1 MALKNKNKQQD
12 CIRIRYRNAFT
23 TKGASNIRIRGKYAF
38 KSKVKLRIHENY
50 TQYCTAF
57 ESKDKH
63 KNSRY
68 GQSYISKI
76 LHLDKN
82 YNKKNIK
89 DKTGITF
96 FKLN

>member
-38 KSKVKLRIHENY
+38 KSKVKIRIHENY

-57 ESKDKH
+57 KSKDKH

-68 GQSYISKI
+68 RQSYISQI

-89 DKTGITF
+89 DKTKHF
-96 FKLN
+96 LNSID